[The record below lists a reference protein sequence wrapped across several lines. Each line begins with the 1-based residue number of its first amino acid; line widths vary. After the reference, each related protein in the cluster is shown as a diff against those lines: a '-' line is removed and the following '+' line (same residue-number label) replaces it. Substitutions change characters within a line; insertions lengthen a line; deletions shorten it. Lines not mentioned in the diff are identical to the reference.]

1 MPSVRMD
8 KRDKDRDS
16 RNDPPRSRLRSPLVL
31 AAAAAVIVVALA
43 VAAVMSKPRPI
54 HELPTVPDYPPAT
67 PAAAPCRLNTVVNG
81 LSLRQKLAQL
91 LMVGVTN
98 LDDAQTVVRDQEV
111 GGIFIGSWTDLD
123 MLRDGSLHAL
133 QTTPRLLP
141 LAVSV
146 DEEGGRVQRLKAI
159 LGEQLSARELVRQGI
174 PPEQV
179 QALARD
185 RGRKM
190 KDLGITIDFAP
201 VVDVTDAP
209 ANTVIGDRSFGS
221 DPDVVTRYG
230 GAYAQGLRE
239 AGLLPVLKHFPGHGR
254 ASGDSHKTG
263 VTTPPLSELATSDLV
278 PYRTLTTAAPVGVM
292 IGHMQV
298 PELTGTDPA
307 SLSTA
312 AYDLLRSGNYGA
324 PPFTGPIFTD
334 DLSSMAAITER
345 YSVPDAVLK
354 ALQAGAD
361 TALWIT
367 TKEVPAVLDRLQ
379 QAVDAHEL
387 TEARIDDAVH
397 HMAVAK
403 DPSLVCTR

>member
-1 MPSVRMD
+1 VRMD
-8 KRDKDRDS
+8 QSDKGRDS
-16 RNDPPRSRLRSPLVL
+16 RNHEADPPRSRPWTALAL
-31 AAAAAVIVVALA
+31 AAAAVVIVVALI
-43 VAAVMSKPRPI
+43 VAAVMSKPRP
-54 HELPTVPDYPPAT
+54 LQNAPTAPTPAT
-67 PAAAPCRLNTVVNG
+67 PAAAPCRLDAVVNG
-81 LSLRQKLAQL
+81 LNLRQKLAQL
-91 LMVGVTN
+91 LMVGVKD
-98 LDDAQTVVRDQEV
+98 LDDAQAVVRDQEV
-111 GGIFIGSWTDLD
+111 GGIFITSWTDLN
-123 MLRDGSLHAL
+123 MLRDGSLRAL
-133 QTTPRLLP
+133 QTTPRPIP

-146 DEEGGRVQRLKAI
+146 DEEGGRVQRLKSI
-159 LGEQLSARELVRQGI
+159 LGDQLSPRELVRQGI
-174 PPEQV
+174 SPEQV
-179 QALARD
+179 QAIAHD
-185 RGRKM
+185 RGLKM

-209 ANTVIGDRSFGS
+209 AGTVIGDRSFSG
-221 DPDVVTRYG
+221 DPEIVTRYA

-263 VTTPPLSELATSDLV
+263 VTTPPLRDLATSDLV
-278 PYRTLTTAAPVGVM
+278 PYRTLTAAAPVGVM

-307 SLSTA
+307 SLSAA

-324 PPFTGPIFTD
+324 PPFTGPVFTD

-387 TEARIDDAVH
+387 AEARVDDAVRR
-397 HMAVAK
+397 MAVTK
-403 DPSLVCTR
+403 DPSLLCAR